1 MNIVIFGSGAIG
13 SLFGALLS
21 NKNNVIL
28 YGRKPHVDVINR
40 EGLKI
45 DGKTIFHKKL
55 LATSNIKEIKTNIDL
70 LILSVKSYDTDMALK
85 EIEKIIDDNTILL
98 TIQNGLD
105 NVDKIKNEFKHKQ
118 IICGVTT
125 HGSIFVKPGFI
136 LHTGIGETVL
146 GELNGVV
153 SKRIKNIVDLF
164 NNSGIITKYSNDI
177 EKEIWI
183 KAIINSSINP
193 LTTIFKCKNGY
204 LLKNPILFNTVKSI
218 CFESV
223 RIANSE
229 GVNINPDDIFNKT
242 KEVINDT
249 SDNYSSMLQS
259 YKKYKKTEINSINGI
274 LIERGKKRNIDTTL
288 NEILA
293 LLVN

>member
-21 NKNNVIL
+21 KKNNVIL
-28 YGRKPHVDVINR
+28 YGRKSHVDVINR

-55 LATSNIKEIKTNIDL
+55 LATSNIKDIKTNIDL
-70 LILSVKSYDTDMALK
+70 LILSVKSYDTHMALE

-105 NVDKIKNEFKHKQ
+105 NVDKIRNGLKHKQ

-125 HGSIFVKPGFI
+125 DGSIFVKPGFI

-164 NNSGIITKYSNDI
+164 NNSGIIAKYSNDI

-204 LLKNPILFNTVKSI
+204 LLKNPILFNTVKFI
-218 CFESV
+218 CYESV
-223 RIANSE
+223 RIAISE
-229 GVNINPDDIFNKT
+229 GVNINYNDIFNKT
-242 KEVINDT
+242 KKVINDT

-259 YKKYKKTEINSINGI
+259 YNKYKKTEINSINGR
-274 LIERGKKRNIDTTL
+274 LIEIGKKRNIDTTL